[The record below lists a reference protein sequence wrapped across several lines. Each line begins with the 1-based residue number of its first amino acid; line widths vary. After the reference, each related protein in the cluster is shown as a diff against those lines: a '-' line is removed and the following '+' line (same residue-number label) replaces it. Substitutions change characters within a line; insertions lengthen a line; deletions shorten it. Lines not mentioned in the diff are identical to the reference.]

1 MSKKNIFPQEIE
13 NLIGSTEP
21 EVISEETPSE
31 DGIENPALTNFR
43 NKQDLRAVFNMLLKK
58 FDFIEVE
65 GQLYIYNEE
74 FGYWRLIPESN
85 SNREI
90 RKLVTKAFFM
100 PINRNSLSELYEW
113 LLLEAPHKEESIFF
127 QKTNYSSF
135 NFF

>member
-74 FGYWRLIPESN
+74 FGYWRLIP
-85 SNREI
+85 
-90 RKLVTKAFFM
+90 
-100 PINRNSLSELYEW
+100 
-113 LLLEAPHKEESIFF
+113 
-127 QKTNYSSF
+127 
-135 NFF
+135 